1 MDRETLLNTAGTL
14 AQPSPAAARAFIEHG
29 AGIAEGL
36 AQRLAGRAD
45 IDRLVGAGNVEMM
58 RDNARNM
65 TRFMG
70 SVFTHFDPAVLVDT
84 VAWVFRAYQS
94 HGFASQFWS
103 AELNLTIEIIEE
115 TLAAEA
121 ARELVPFFDWL
132 VINVPAFTAL
142 AEQLPEAA
150 EADVPAH

>member
-1 MDRETLLNTAGTL
+1 MERDTVLKTAEAL
-14 AQPSPAAARAFIEHG
+14 AQPSSAAAQAFIDHG
-29 AGIAEGL
+29 AGIAAEL
-36 AQRLAGRAD
+36 AQRLAARPD

-84 VAWVFRAYQS
+84 VIWVFRAYQS

-115 TLAAEA
+115 TLAGETAC
-121 ARELVPFFDWL
+121 ELVPFFDWL

-142 AEQLPEAA
+142 AEQSPAPA